1 MSTLAEDVLQL
12 VFDDKTG
19 RSVINQTYLDS
30 VIAGALLLD
39 LIRLGRVVPGE
50 PEGRDGKK
58 RAAIVTDRTPTGDP
72 LLDAALATVAEKPRT
87 LKKAVEALVKGN
99 RKAVIERLVERGI
112 LRHDRTRVLGIFK
125 LTSFPAADTE
135 NEAALRR
142 DLAAALHQG
151 AEPDSRTASLIALLH
166 SVKSLPKVV
175 GGDKAELKARADAI
189 VSRNPADD
197 AVREA
202 VKLVWTDVEM
212 NAAAVAAAAT

>member
-39 LIRLGRVVPGE
+39 LIRLGRVAPGE
-50 PEGRDGKK
+50 PEGRDGRK

-72 LLDAALATVAEKPRT
+72 LLDAALATVAEKPLT

-142 DLAAALHQG
+142 DLAATLHQG
-151 AEPDSRTASLIALLH
+151 VEPDSRTASLIALLH

-175 GGDKAELKARADAI
+175 GGDKTELKNRADTI
-189 VSRNPADD
+189 VAGHPADD

-202 VKLVWTDVEM
+202 VKQVWTDVEM

>member
-39 LIRLGRVVPGE
+39 LIRLGRVTPGQ
-50 PEGRDGKK
+50 PEGKDGKD

-87 LKKAVEALVKGN
+87 LRKAVEALVKGN

-112 LRHDRTRVLGIFK
+112 LRHDRSRVLGIFK

-142 DLAAALHQG
+142 ALVATLHEGAA
-151 AEPDSRTASLIALLH
+151 PDSRTASLIALLH

-175 GGDKAELKARADAI
+175 GGDKAQLKARADAI
-189 VSRNPADD
+189 VAGNPADD

-202 VKLVWTDVEM
+202 VKQVWTAVEM
-212 NAAAVAAAAT
+212 NAAAVAAAAS